1 MPKLA
6 RLATAL
12 GIATALAVSAA
23 SLDARACG
31 GFFCSATQPVNQAAE
46 RIVFSNNGDGTVT
59 AVIQILYQG
68 PSESF
73 SWLLPVPTVLE
84 EGDIGIASDLAFQR
98 LQAFTNPQFNLIT
111 SIEGQCSDI
120 RPPAVSGGGGS
131 ATPGGNSSMGAGG
144 VVVESAGMIG
154 EFEWTVISLDES
166 LEDPAAAAVTWL
178 EENGYDVSPGSPEL
192 LGPYLSDGMYLLAL
206 KLKKSADTGSIRPIT
221 LTYSAERPMIPIQ
234 LTAVAANDDLGVL
247 TWVLGE
253 HRAVPFNYYA
263 LELNEAKIN
272 WLNPSSNYDSV
283 VSLAADEAGGQGFV
297 TEFAGSSDSFE
308 DRIWSTSEDQQ
319 WQSFRSMVFTS
330 FSELLQTAIARYGS
344 FSGFWDVVRNQVT
357 LPEGVS
363 FEDFRICPNCYADG
377 LSLSPSGFFAAME
390 TDVIAPMRD
399 VQTLFDSQPYV
410 TRLYTTLS
418 AAEMT
423 KDPIF
428 AFNADLEDVSNVRT
442 AQRVLECGSGLS
454 QFTAPWRIEFADG
467 SIVRGTG
474 VSPTTPWPAPE
485 QPATRRILQIGESG
499 KGRVA
504 EDHSDEILEINDP
517 PPIVVPVG
525 GAGGA
530 TGGAPPIL
538 LAGGPGSVTGGAP
551 SAGTAGNA
559 PASRSSDN
567 GGCSIGSQSRAAP
580 PLIAALGLLAL
591 AALRRRRQGNPPW
604 RRL

>member
-1 MPKLA
+1 MPHTVRAPVAALGV
-6 RLATAL
+6 ATA
-12 GIATALAVSAA
+12 IALSTFGFE
-23 SLDARACG
+23 ARACG
-31 GFFCSATQPVNQAAE
+31 GLFCSATQPVNQAAE
-46 RIVFSNNGDGTVT
+46 RIVFANNGDGTVT
-59 AVIQILYQG
+59 AVIQILYEG

-73 SWLLPVPTVLE
+73 SWLLPIPTVLG
-84 EGDIGIASDLAFQR
+84 EGDIGVASDLAFQR
-98 LQAFTNPQFNLIT
+98 LQAVTNPQFNLMT
-111 SIEGQCSDI
+111 TIEGQCSDI
-120 RPPAVSGGGGS
+120 RPPAPSGGGGS
-131 ATPGGNSSMGAGG
+131 AGPVGTGSMSAGG

-166 LEDPAAAAVTWL
+166 LEDPAAAAVAWL
-178 EENGYDVSPGSPEL
+178 EENAYDVSPGSPEL
-192 LGPYLSDGMYLLAL
+192 LGPYLADGMYLLAL

-221 LTYSAERPMIPIQ
+221 LTYSGERPMIPIQ

-272 WLNPSSNYDSV
+272 WLNPSSNYDRV
-283 VSLAADEAGGQGFV
+283 VSEAADEAGGQGFV
-297 TEFAGSSDSFE
+297 TEFAGSSDLLE
-308 DRIWSTSEDQQ
+308 DRIWSTSEEQQ
-319 WQSFRSMVFTS
+319 WQSFRSTVFNS
-330 FSELLQTAIARYGS
+330 FSELLQNAIARYGS
-344 FSGFWDVVRNQVT
+344 FSGFWDVVRNQAT

-377 LSLSPSGFFAAME
+377 LSLSPSQFFGALE

-428 AFNADLEDVSNVRT
+428 AFNADLEDVPNVRT
-442 AQRVLECGSGLS
+442 AERVLECGSGLS

-467 SIVRGTG
+467 SVVRGTG

-499 KGRVA
+499 DGRVA

-517 PPIVVPVG
+517 PPIVVPTA

-530 TGGAPPIL
+530 TGGTPSIVL
-538 LAGGPGSVTGGAP
+538 GGRPSNVTGGVS
-551 SAGTAGNA
+551 SAGTAGRA
-559 PASRSSDN
+559 PAAASSGD
-567 GGCSIGSQSRAAP
+567 GGCSIGSNRRAAP
-580 PLIAALGLLAL
+580 TLLAALGLLL
-591 AALRRRRQGNPPW
+591 LRAGRRRQGSPPW